1 MTENQKAILDKLMD
15 GEMSVLD
22 LCESIHMNPSNMRK
36 ILNNM
41 VSSKYIKQEGSFYS
55 IAIDYNPPMEW
66 NFKPLLKA
74 WK

>member
-1 MTENQKAILDKLMD
+1 MTENQKAVLDKLMD
-15 GEMSVLD
+15 GEMTVLD
-22 LCESIHMNPSNMRK
+22 LCAEIHMNPSNMRK

-55 IAIDYNPPMEW
+55 IAMDYNPPMEW

>member
-41 VSSKYIKQEGSFYS
+41 VSSKYIKVEGSFYS

-66 NFKPLLKA
+66 NFKPLLGV

>member
-1 MTENQKAILDKLMD
+1 MTENQKAVLDKLMD
-15 GEMSVLD
+15 GEMTVLD
-22 LCESIHMNPSNMRK
+22 LCAEIHMNPSNMRK

-41 VSSKYIKQEGSFYS
+41 VSSKYIKQDGSFYS
-55 IAIDYNPPMEW
+55 IAMDYNPPMEW